1 MAGSGFWVECVLP
14 PPPLKKT
21 HLRQVLA
28 FGLSAYCGLR
38 TVCATADRAEDSVVL
53 PALPVDL
60 FCQRREAA
68 LGARDLFEA
77 DQDDDGEN
85 DTPAAAGES
94 AEVEG
99 KHHHGALDSG
109 PVHPP
114 PVAEEVPEDVGLE
127 PRRHG
132 DSEAN
137 EEGADED
144 DPDAGVEVDVYE
156 GSSIKRKV
164 GVLKRD
170 ANSAHL
176 LTHRYRNPF
185 CESCVKAKM
194 RHFRSRTG
202 AFKREVKTFGDLVTF
217 DFVTAS
223 RDHEVEGRYAL
234 IIRDI
239 YTGLIMAYPTAR
251 RDTDS
256 VVRAIKHFCGRR
268 KIKQVYL
275 DDGPEL
281 INACVELKLNHDLS
295 LPGRPQN
302 NSLAERTNQFIID
315 QTSACLVHAGL
326 PTCYWA
332 QAITTLRHLVNVEEV
347 NGSSAWLRLHGEE
360 FKGEKIPF
368 GALVDFKPSEA
379 RGEKRE
385 KFEPRGQTGIF
396 AGYVLS
402 TGMHWA
408 NKYRA
413 WALTAFAG
421 AELNI
426 KKAKVPPRLRMPHQT
441 ERMILKSPL
450 TFPIQQKYKAANE
463 TLEGIE
469 MSVDAIGLD
478 ERDRLIED
486 EDYEPELLQSDEKRL
501 LDDEVGQ
508 IAGLL
513 LDEVR
518 RYLSE
523 IGGVM

>member
-1 MAGSGFWVECVLP
+1 M
-14 PPPLKKT
+14 
-21 HLRQVLA
+21 
-28 FGLSAYCGLR
+28 
-38 TVCATADRAEDSVVL
+38 
-53 PALPVDL
+53 
-60 FCQRREAA
+60 
-68 LGARDLFEA
+68 
-77 DQDDDGEN
+77 
-85 DTPAAAGES
+85 
-94 AEVEG
+94 
-99 KHHHGALDSG
+99 
-109 PVHPP
+109 
-114 PVAEEVPEDVGLE
+114 
-127 PRRHG
+127 
-132 DSEAN
+132 
-137 EEGADED
+137 
-144 DPDAGVEVDVYE
+144 
-156 GSSIKRKV
+156 
-164 GVLKRD
+164 
-170 ANSAHL
+170 
-176 LTHRYRNPF
+176 
-185 CESCVKAKM
+185 
-194 RHFRSRTG
+194 
-202 AFKREVKTFGDLVTF
+202 
-217 DFVTAS
+217 
-223 RDHEVEGRYAL
+223 EGRYAL

-239 YTGLIMAYPTAR
+239 YTGIIMAYPTAR

-268 KIKQVYL
+268 KIKQVYS

-326 PTCYWA
+326 PTCYWV
-332 QAITTLRHLVNVEEV
+332 QAITTLCHLMNIEEV
-347 NGSSAWLRLHGEE
+347 NGSSAWMRLHGEE

-379 RGEKRE
+379 RGGKRE
-385 KFEPRGQTGIF
+385 KFEPRGETGIF

-450 TFPIQQKYKAANE
+450 TFPIQQKYKVANE

-469 MSVDAIGLD
+469 MSIDAIGLD
-478 ERDRLIED
+478 ARDRLIED

-501 LDDEVGQ
+501 LDDEVDQ

-513 LDEVR
+513 LDDGPEVIVGDRGDHAGDEDVRPSSSKGKGDGYSKGDEKVAKSDLPHVSVGLPGDGITYVNDDGKEVKIDKAGRPYPVGKDGFRLMKTSRPPEFTPEEWKMMSKYYTKEEKAEVR
-518 RYLSE
+518 AVAKGKRKIPRVKSLRFPRRQRHGHYRCPVVRE
-523 IGGVM
+523 FERCFGTAGVE

>member
-1 MAGSGFWVECVLP
+1 
-14 PPPLKKT
+14 
-21 HLRQVLA
+21 
-28 FGLSAYCGLR
+28 
-38 TVCATADRAEDSVVL
+38 
-53 PALPVDL
+53 
-60 FCQRREAA
+60 
-68 LGARDLFEA
+68 
-77 DQDDDGEN
+77 
-85 DTPAAAGES
+85 
-94 AEVEG
+94 
-99 KHHHGALDSG
+99 
-109 PVHPP
+109 
-114 PVAEEVPEDVGLE
+114 
-127 PRRHG
+127 
-132 DSEAN
+132 
-137 EEGADED
+137 
-144 DPDAGVEVDVYE
+144 
-156 GSSIKRKV
+156 
-164 GVLKRD
+164 
-170 ANSAHL
+170 
-176 LTHRYRNPF
+176 
-185 CESCVKAKM
+185 M

-223 RDHEVEGRYAL
+223 GDHEVEGRYAL

-239 YTGLIMAYPTAR
+239 YTGIIMAYPTAR

-268 KIKQVYL
+268 KIKQVYS

-326 PTCYWA
+326 PTCYWV
-332 QAITTLRHLVNVEEV
+332 QAITTLCHLMNIEEV
-347 NGSSAWLRLHGEE
+347 NGSSAWMRLHGEE

-379 RGEKRE
+379 RGGKRE
-385 KFEPRGQTGIF
+385 KFEPRGETGIF

-469 MSVDAIGLD
+469 MSIDAIGLD
-478 ERDRLIED
+478 ARDRLIED

-501 LDDEVGQ
+501 LDDEVDQ

-513 LDEVR
+513 LDDGPEVIVGDRGDHAGDEDVRPSSSKGKGDGYSKGDEKVAKSDLPHVSVGLPGDVRQR
-518 RYLSE
+518 RWQ
-523 IGGVM
+523 GG

>member
-1 MAGSGFWVECVLP
+1 M
-14 PPPLKKT
+14 
-21 HLRQVLA
+21 
-28 FGLSAYCGLR
+28 
-38 TVCATADRAEDSVVL
+38 
-53 PALPVDL
+53 
-60 FCQRREAA
+60 
-68 LGARDLFEA
+68 
-77 DQDDDGEN
+77 
-85 DTPAAAGES
+85 
-94 AEVEG
+94 
-99 KHHHGALDSG
+99 
-109 PVHPP
+109 
-114 PVAEEVPEDVGLE
+114 
-127 PRRHG
+127 
-132 DSEAN
+132 
-137 EEGADED
+137 
-144 DPDAGVEVDVYE
+144 YE

-170 ANSAHL
+170 ANSIAHL

-223 RDHEVEGRYAL
+223 GDHEVEGRYAH
-234 IIRDI
+234 I
-239 YTGLIMAYPTAR
+239 YTGIIMAYPTAR

-268 KIKQVYL
+268 KIKQVYS

-326 PTCYWA
+326 PTCYWV
-332 QAITTLRHLVNVEEV
+332 QAITTLCHLMNIEEV
-347 NGSSAWLRLHGEE
+347 NGSSAWMRLHGEE

-379 RGEKRE
+379 RGGKRE
-385 KFEPRGQTGIF
+385 KFEPRGETGIF

-478 ERDRLIED
+478 ARDRLIED

-501 LDDEVGQ
+501 LDDEVDQ

-513 LDEVR
+513 LDDGPEVLVGGR
-518 RYLSE
+518 RGHAEEEDARPSSSKGKGDGHAKGDEKVTKSDLPHVSVGLPGDGITYVNDDGKEVKIDKAGRPYPVGKDGFRLVKTSRPPE
-523 IGGVM
+523 YTTLLKNGK